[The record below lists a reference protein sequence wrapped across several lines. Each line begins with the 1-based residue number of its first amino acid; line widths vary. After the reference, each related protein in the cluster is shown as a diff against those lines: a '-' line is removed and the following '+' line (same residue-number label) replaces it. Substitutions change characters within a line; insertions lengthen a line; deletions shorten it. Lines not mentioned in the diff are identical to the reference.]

1 MTPYFFLTGTH
12 WWTGTQDFSQDES
25 QDSPKL
31 FVTKS
36 LLILSYYIN
45 TDEIP
50 GELLR
55 ENMIS
60 SHVNITCYLHM

>member
-1 MTPYFFLTGTH
+1 M
-12 WWTGTQDFSQDES
+12 DRDES

-50 GELLR
+50 GELLCK
-55 ENMIS
+55 NMIS
-60 SHVNITCYLHM
+60 SHVKNKITCYFHM